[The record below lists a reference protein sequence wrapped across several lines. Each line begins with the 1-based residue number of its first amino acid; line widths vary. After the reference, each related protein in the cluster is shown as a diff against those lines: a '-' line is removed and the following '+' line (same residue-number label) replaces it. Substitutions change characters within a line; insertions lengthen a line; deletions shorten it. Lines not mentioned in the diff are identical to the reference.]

1 MSIIEFSLM
10 FLELAGILF
19 EASNM
24 YSSPVKSLTD
34 IFYSEEEGQVNPDR
48 VIVLIKRK
56 IRLWAT

>member
-1 MSIIEFSLM
+1 M